1 MYPPRL
7 AMARGNPFDKALL
20 PFTALPSAVPAMRGP
35 RKKMHR
41 ILALPPQPLQP
52 PARLLGGEGV

>member
-1 MYPPRL
+1 
-7 AMARGNPFDKALL
+7 MARGNPFDKALL